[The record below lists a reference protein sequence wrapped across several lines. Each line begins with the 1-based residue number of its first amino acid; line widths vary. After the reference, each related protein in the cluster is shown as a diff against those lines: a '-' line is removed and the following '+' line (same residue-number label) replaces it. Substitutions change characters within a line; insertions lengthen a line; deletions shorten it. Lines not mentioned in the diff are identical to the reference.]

1 MNDSQTSPQ
10 SGLIGL
16 LLRLGIVKTV
26 SQANYLLIG
35 ISVVAILISVWF
47 MIPHKFAPTNP
58 PPFNPNQPLTR

>member
-1 MNDSQTSPQ
+1 MNDFQTQPQ

-26 SQANYLLIG
+26 SQANALLIG
-35 ISVVAILISVWF
+35 ISVVAILLSIWF

-58 PPFNPNQPLTR
+58 PPLNPNQPLHR